1 MINRCILLL
10 ATLVGQVSAL
20 GGIAGA
26 NSADALANLWLISDP
41 ILGAANKS
49 FEFKYGNISSVHDVP
64 AGAVKA
70 TWYDSGCKEGG
81 APFYLQYAAGQHNTT
96 YSATLFNVTSLDRDP
111 DDPPTV
117 VLDFDTVPKE
127 VAKVGMPLYYTGDNE
142 NVMMYCVR
150 FGLEAGGIEINFL
163 ETLVNIS
170 ISLSGD
176 FLTDTLTVKPKDK
189 TNTTSEINYQ
199 VDAQLCG
206 PQGPFN
212 QGDVISVCVHPDLE
226 SLADGIIMDFVS
238 AFAWTRGDIGLTQ
251 IAIKEGFNNQAA
263 DALTFVDITQ
273 RASENGGNGFP
284 YPHIRVSSVLYATYY
299 QNEGSVQASGSATM
313 KFPERRRRLGA
324 DEAPVS
330 AERRRLED
338 EGIPPSPFDISAG
351 VRKGTDGPV
360 TLQTAAGPSQSYA
373 FGATIVGLVSAVLL
387 A

>member
-1 MINRCILLL
+1 M
-10 ATLVGQVSAL
+10 G
-20 GGIAGA
+20 
-26 NSADALANLWLISDP
+26 
-41 ILGAANKS
+41 
-49 FEFKYGNISSVHDVP
+49 FEFKYGNISSVHNVQ

-81 APFYLQYAAGQHNTT
+81 NPFYLQYSGGRHNTT

-111 DDPPTV
+111 VDYTTV
-117 VLDFDTVPKE
+117 ILDFDTVPKE
-127 VAKVGMPLYYTGDNE
+127 VAKVGMPLYFTGDDE

-226 SLADGIIMDFVS
+226 SLADGIVMDFVS
-238 AFAWTRGDIGLTQ
+238 AFSWNRFDTNPPITQ
-251 IAIKEGFNNQAA
+251 IAIRDTNNGINNDAA
-263 DALTFVDITQ
+263 DALTFVDVLNKE
-273 RASENGGNGFP
+273 SESGGNGFP
-284 YPHIRVSSVLYATYY
+284 YPHIKVSSVLYATYY

-338 EGIPPSPFDISAG
+338 EGIPASPFDISAG

-373 FGATIVGLVSAVLL
+373 FGAAIVGLVSAVLL